1 MIIAKTDLISMM
13 AEENSDLIQENN
25 QNATTNERAKY
36 TANTGIVLI
45 STANGEVDGSG
56 TLGIVLTAASSGTV
70 IKTITI
76 NAITDTSEGMIRL
89 FIYDGGSVT
98 KLIEEF
104 QIPPSK
110 KTGTYPSYKV
120 SYNVNYNLKTGYIMK
135 ASTQN
140 AESFIVIAEG
150 LDWAY

>member
-1 MIIAKTDLISMM
+1 MSIAKTDLISMM
-13 AEENSDLIQENN
+13 SEENSDLIKEND
-25 QNATTNERAKY
+25 QSTINERAKY
-36 TANTGIVLI
+36 TANTGIALL
-45 STANGEVDGSG
+45 STANGELDGSG
-56 TLGIVLTAASSGTV
+56 TLGTVLTAASSGTL

-89 FIYDGGSVT
+89 FIYDGGSIT

-110 KTGTYPSYKV
+110 KSGTYSSYKA
-120 SYNVNYNLKTGYIMK
+120 SYNVNYNLKSGYIMK

-140 AESFIVIAEG
+140 AESFVVIVEG

>member
-1 MIIAKTDLISMM
+1 MNITKVNLVSNM
-13 AEENSDLIQENN
+13 AEENSVLLREND
-25 QNATTNERAKY
+25 QNTINERAIY

-45 STANGEVDGSG
+45 STANGELNGSG
-56 TLGIVLTAASSGTV
+56 TLGTVLTAANNGTL
-70 IKTITI
+70 IKTISI
-76 NAITDTSEGMIRL
+76 NSISDTTEGMVRL
-89 FIYDGGSVT
+89 FVYDSTST

-110 KTGTYPSYKV
+110 KSGTYPSYKV
-120 SYNVNYNLKTGYIMK
+120 SYDVNYNLKSGYVLK

-150 LDWAY
+150 LDWGY